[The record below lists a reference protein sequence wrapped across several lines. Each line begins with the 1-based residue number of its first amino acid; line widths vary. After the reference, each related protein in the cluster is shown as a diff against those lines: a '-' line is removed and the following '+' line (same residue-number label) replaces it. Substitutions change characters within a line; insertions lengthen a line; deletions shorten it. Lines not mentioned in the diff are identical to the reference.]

1 MNVLEEETRGRTVEV
16 GRATFSTES
25 KQFTV
30 FDAPGLGIYV
40 PNMIRCTALADY
52 AGLVISARTG
62 RYEAGFAKDGQTRE
76 HVLLAKSIGVQKIVV
91 VVNRMD
97 DPGVNW
103 SETRYN

>member
-1 MNVLEEETRGRTVEV
+1 
-16 GRATFSTES
+16 
-25 KQFTV
+25 
-30 FDAPGLGIYV
+30 
-40 PNMIRCTALADY
+40 MIRCTALADY

-97 DPGVNW
+97 DLGVNW